1 MVMSVA
7 PDRQQRATGR
17 TMHLGEDIL
26 LARHGD
32 RIIQLRQDR
41 KHDLTIARLH
51 GGRTDWA
58 ANTLAGLTE
67 RVPESPAMRMG
78 RLADDFKTDKLP
90 MPSDEVRFLAKLGV
104 IWGGL
109 SLALSAGILW
119 LTYQSA
125 NPDLMQSMMGAT
137 GS

>member
-1 MVMSVA
+1 MSVA
-7 PDRQQRATGR
+7 PDRQQRAANK
-17 TMHLGEDIL
+17 TMPLGEDIL

-51 GGRTDWA
+51 DGHTDWA
-58 ANTLAGLTE
+58 ANTLAGMSE
-67 RVPESPAMRMG
+67 RIPESPAMWMG
-78 RLADDFKTDKLP
+78 RLADDFKADKLP
-90 MPSDEVRFLAKLGV
+90 MPSGEVRFLAKLGV

-109 SLALSAGILW
+109 SLVLSTGILW

-125 NPDLMQSMMGAT
+125 NPELMHSMMGVA

>member
-7 PDRQQRATGR
+7 PDRQQIAAGK
-17 TMHLGEDIL
+17 TMYLGEDIL
-26 LARHGD
+26 LARHGE
-32 RIIQLRQDR
+32 RIVQLRQDR
-41 KHDLTIARLH
+41 KHDLTIARLR

-58 ANTLAGLTE
+58 ANTLAGMTE
-67 RVPESPAMRMG
+67 PIPESPAMWMG
-78 RLADDFKTDKLP
+78 RLADDFKADKLS
-90 MPSDEVRFLAKLGV
+90 MPSGEVRFLAKLGV

-119 LTYQSA
+119 LTYQSV
-125 NPDLMQSMMGAT
+125 NPELMQSMMGAA